1 MEKIDEILKKESV
14 IADLLADN
22 KVEVIKEM
30 TQCLKKNNFIKNDQA
45 LFETLMEREK
55 LGSTGIGE
63 NVAIPHGKSDE
74 VTQIITVLA
83 RSKKGVE
90 FESLDQK
97 PVHFVCMVIAP
108 AHSTGQHLKVLA
120 RVSRIFKNQGIREEI
135 LEAENSD
142 TIYSIL
148 MNEDSKFI

>member
-1 MEKIDEILKKESV
+1 MKIEEILKKESV
-14 IADLLADN
+14 IADLLGDS
-22 KVEVIKEM
+22 KVKVIKEM
-30 TQCLKKNNFIKNDQA
+30 TQCLKKNNYIKDDQA

-135 LEAENSD
+135 LKAENSD

>member
-1 MEKIDEILKKESV
+1 MKIDEILKKESV
-14 IADLLADN
+14 IANLAGKN
-22 KVEVIKEM
+22 KLEVIKEM
-30 TQCLKKNNFIKNDQA
+30 TECLKKHNIIKDDQA

-74 VTQIITVLA
+74 LTQIITVFA
-83 RSKKGVE
+83 RSLNGVD

-108 AHSTGQHLKVLA
+108 AHSTGQHLKALA
-120 RVSRIFKNQGIREEI
+120 RISRLFKNQGLREGI
-135 LEAENSD
+135 LKSEDAD
-142 TIYSIL
+142 AIYSL
-148 MNEDSKFI
+148 LLEEDSKFI

>member
-1 MEKIDEILKKESV
+1 MKIEEILKKESV
-14 IADLLADN
+14 IADLLGDS
-22 KVEVIKEM
+22 KVKVIKEM

-83 RSKKGVE
+83 RSKNGVE

-135 LEAENSD
+135 LKAGSSD
-142 TIYSIL
+142 AIYSIL
-148 MNEDSKFI
+148 INEDSKFI

>member
-1 MEKIDEILKKESV
+1 MKIDQILKKESV
-14 IADLLADN
+14 ISDLVGKN
-22 KVEVIKEM
+22 KPEVIKEM
-30 TQCLKKNNFIKNDQA
+30 TKCLKTNNMIKNDQA

-74 VTQIITVLA
+74 VSQIIIVFA
-83 RSKKGVE
+83 RSLNGVD

-108 AHSTGQHLKVLA
+108 AHSTGQHFKVLA
-120 RVSRIFKNQGIREEI
+120 RISRLFKNQGLREGI
-135 LEAENSD
+135 LKSENSD
-142 TIYSIL
+142 ALYSIL
-148 MNEDSKFI
+148 LEEDSKFI

>member
-1 MEKIDEILKKESV
+1 MKIDEILKKDSV
-14 IADLLADN
+14 IANLDGKN
-22 KVEVIKEM
+22 KLEVVKEM
-30 TQCLKKNNFIKNDQA
+30 SEHLKQNNIVKDSQA

-74 VTQIITVLA
+74 LTQIITVFA
-83 RSKKGVE
+83 RSLNGVD

-108 AHSTGQHLKVLA
+108 AHSTGQHLKALA
-120 RVSRIFKNQGIREEI
+120 RISRLFKNQGLREGI
-135 LEAENSD
+135 LKSKNDDS
-142 TIYSIL
+142 IY
-148 MNEDSKFI
+148 

>member
-1 MEKIDEILKKESV
+1 MKIDELLKKESV
-14 IADLLADN
+14 ITDLVGKN
-22 KVEVIKEM
+22 KSDVIKEM
-30 TQCLKKNNFIKNDQA
+30 AQCLKKTNIIKNDQA

-63 NVAIPHGKSDE
+63 NVGIPHGKSDE
-74 VTQIITVLA
+74 VTQIIIAFA
-83 RSKKGVE
+83 RSINGVD

-120 RVSRIFKNQGIREEI
+120 KISRLFKSQGLREGI
-135 LEAENSD
+135 LKSENSD
-142 TIYSIL
+142 AIYSIL
-148 MNEDSKFI
+148 LEEDSKFI

>member
-1 MEKIDEILKKESV
+1 MKIEEILKKESV
-14 IADLLADN
+14 IEDLLGDN
-22 KVEVIKEM
+22 KVKVIKEM

-135 LEAENSD
+135 LKAENSD

>member
-1 MEKIDEILKKESV
+1 MKIDEILKKESV
-14 IADLLADN
+14 IADIAGKN
-22 KVEVIKEM
+22 KLDVIKEM
-30 TQCLKKNNFIKNDQA
+30 TEYLKQNNTIKNDQA
-45 LFETLMEREK
+45 LYAALMEREK

-74 VTQIITVLA
+74 LTQIITVFA
-83 RSKKGVE
+83 RSLNGID

-108 AHSTGQHLKVLA
+108 AHSTGQHLKALA
-120 RVSRIFKNQGIREEI
+120 KISRLFKNQTLREGI
-135 LEAENSD
+135 LKAEDSN

-148 MNEDSKFI
+148 LEEDSKFI

>member
-1 MEKIDEILKKESV
+1 MKIDEILKKESV
-14 IADLLADN
+14 IADLLGDN
-22 KVEVIKEM
+22 KVKVIKEM

-83 RSKKGVE
+83 RSKNGVE

-120 RVSRIFKNQGIREEI
+120 RVSRIFKNQAIREEI

>member
-1 MEKIDEILKKESV
+1 MKIDEILKKESV
-14 IADLLADN
+14 IADLLGDS
-22 KVEVIKEM
+22 KVKVIKEM

-97 PVHFVCMVIAP
+97 PVHFICMVIAP

-135 LEAENSD
+135 MKAENSD

>member
-1 MEKIDEILKKESV
+1 MKIDEILKKESV
-14 IADLLADN
+14 IADLLGDN
-22 KVEVIKEM
+22 KVKVIKEM
-30 TQCLKKNNFIKNDQA
+30 TQCLKKNNFIQNDQA

-63 NVAIPHGKSDE
+63 NIAIPHGKSDE
-74 VTQIITVLA
+74 VTKIITVLA
-83 RSKKGVE
+83 RSKNGVE

-120 RVSRIFKNQGIREEI
+120 RVSRIFKNQGLRDEI
-135 LEAENSD
+135 LQAESSD
-142 TIYSIL
+142 AIYSIL
-148 MNEDSKFI
+148 TNEDSKFI